1 MAAQTASKASTILK
15 RPNKTRSPA
24 LCLQPRAIKYIWSTN
39 MLTSRQYRIRLE
51 TMGTPCD
58 SLLLPERERET
69 VRLRPWMMMR
79 WVYKKMLF
87 WVEVEKW
94 INNRQ
99 QGQLLGKKGKPHYH
113 ILIEKRGSD
122 CAPGWEWK
130 AIERDQWR
138 QKIMVGAEKLALW
151 VTAIPPQGVRRRRR
165 DCVRPI
171 PCCPPAVPASG
182 DITLLI

>member
-1 MAAQTASKASTILK
+1 MLESSAFFNLCISSSQTLPEAMAAQTASKASTILK

-122 CAPGWEWK
+122 YAPGWEEK
-130 AIERDQWR
+130 A
-138 QKIMVGAEKLALW
+138 
-151 VTAIPPQGVRRRRR
+151 
-165 DCVRPI
+165 
-171 PCCPPAVPASG
+171 
-182 DITLLI
+182 